1 MSSDNTLNVQD
12 MLVISRAL
20 DSYKNHLIHSK
31 TTEESNYNKSMDRE
45 HARAEAVYEKIGNM
59 TVL

>member
-20 DSYKNHLIHSK
+20 DNYKNYLVNSK

>member
-20 DSYKNHLIHSK
+20 DNYKNYLVHSK
-31 TTEESNYNKSMDRE
+31 TIEESNHNKSMDRE
-45 HARAEAVYEKIGNM
+45 HARVEAVYEKIGNM